1 MGCSDEMEPSQSGL
15 KVEGATLVPVMTDKS
30 PAHMH
35 SFMIHCN
42 CLEGCIN
49 TLSCTCRK
57 HGLECTTSVCEHC
70 QDGNCDMTN
79 DPVIIY
85 DDDVWKVLDETLWR
99 IQAYPFV
106 NRGWGATKG
115 LGVQVPY
122 GIRGDPASLVTISY
136 ERLILKTWVKV
147 KLTEFEFHM

>member
-1 MGCSDEMEPSQSGL
+1 
-15 KVEGATLVPVMTDKS
+15 
-30 PAHMH
+30 
-35 SFMIHCN
+35 
-42 CLEGCIN
+42 
-49 TLSCTCRK
+49 
-57 HGLECTTSVCEHC
+57 
-70 QDGNCDMTN
+70 MTN

-122 GIRGDPASLVTISY
+122 GIIGDPASLVTISY

-147 KLTEFEFHM
+147 KLTEFEFDM